1 MISLSVAII
10 ILAGSFSNT
19 QSETTNGQIVAL
31 ECSSTRT
38 GTVTRRSGIV
48 SNLTNPTS
56 EFIVRLNSSKSEAV
70 ITMSSGDSHIVPL
83 VISETSYRFCAAY
96 SPCPDVQPM
105 LNVSR
110 RNGIITSQYIERDEF
125 GSTYRFEEN
134 GQCELYTG
142 PRF

>member
-1 MISLSVAII
+1 MILLSMAMIV
-10 ILAGSFSNT
+10 LAGYTSNT
-19 QSETTNGQIVAL
+19 QTETTNGQIVAL
-31 ECSSTRT
+31 ECNSTRT

-48 SNLTNPTS
+48 NSLTPLNS
-56 EFIVRLNSSKSEAV
+56 EFIVRLNSASSEAV
-70 ITMSSGDSHIVPL
+70 IDAGGSPQTSAL
-83 VISETSYRFCAAY
+83 VTSETSYRFCAPYAN
-96 SPCPDVQPM
+96 CPDTVPM

-110 RNGIITSQYIERDEF
+110 RNGVITSQYVERDEF